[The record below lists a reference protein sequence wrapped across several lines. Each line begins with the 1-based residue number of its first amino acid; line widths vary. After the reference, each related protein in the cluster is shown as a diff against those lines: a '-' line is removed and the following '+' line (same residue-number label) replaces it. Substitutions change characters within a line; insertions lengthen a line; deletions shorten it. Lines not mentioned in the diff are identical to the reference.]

1 MRLHCNRCPVQWIPF
16 LFDSK
21 HRSPPSAYIGTC
33 FQCAMYLGRT
43 LGKPKAMENQ
53 NLPQLIHKS
62 SGQVGNWIELSKVW
76 TSFILPQIGL
86 SCRCLWIVGVVFDC
100 LHYNLGGLVSDE
112 TPTPTTSRLPL
123 LIWHVCW
130 SCGALTC
137 GILSSLLFLYG
148 WVIFCF
154 YALFL
159 WVAPCKPL
167 RNLRWLRPPP
177 NTQQHLDSV
186 DLIVEEVP
194 VLHPAASTFDMQE
207 YSSSTSSPPLL
218 TKNLKTYKFGS
229 IFDAY
234 FLNMHACFAVCVLV
248 KVFPY
253 PSQVF

>member
-1 MRLHCNRCPVQWIPF
+1 
-16 LFDSK
+16 
-21 HRSPPSAYIGTC
+21 
-33 FQCAMYLGRT
+33 MYLGRT

-53 NLPQLIHKS
+53 NLPQLIRKS
-62 SGQVGNWIELSKVW
+62 SEQVGNWIELSKVW

-86 SCRCLWIVGVVFDC
+86 FAFKYKPGENPLFKADHVGVFG
-100 LHYNLGGLVSDE
+100 LLGSSLIVYIITLVVLSLTK

-186 DLIVEEVP
+186 DLIVEEVT
-194 VLHPAASTFDMQE
+194 VLHPAASTLDMQE
-207 YSSSTSSPPLL
+207 SSSSTSSPSSFD
-218 TKNLKTYKFGS
+218 KDFENL
-229 IFDAY
+229 
-234 FLNMHACFAVCVLV
+234 
-248 KVFPY
+248 
-253 PSQVF
+253 QVWKYV

>member
-1 MRLHCNRCPVQWIPF
+1 MWEKNPRTRKHGGLFIP
-16 LFDSK
+16 L
-21 HRSPPSAYIGTC
+21 AYIGTC

-53 NLPQLIHKS
+53 NLPQLIRKS
-62 SGQVGNWIELSKVW
+62 SEQVGNWIELSKVW

-86 SCRCLWIVGVVFDC
+86 FAFKYKPGENPLFKADHVGVFG
-100 LHYNLGGLVSDE
+100 LLGSSLIVYIITLVVLSLTK

-186 DLIVEEVP
+186 DLIVEEVQCFIQQHRLLICRSLP
-194 VLHPAASTFDMQE
+194 VLLPA
-207 YSSSTSSPPLL
+207 PPLL
-218 TKNLKTYKFGS
+218 TKILKTYKFGS
-229 IFDAY
+229 MFDAY
-234 FLNMHACFAVCVLV
+234 FKHACMGLLFVYL
-248 KVFPY
+248 
-253 PSQVF
+253 